1 MSDFIPS
8 WTYKYD
14 IEENRDEYIKLINKV
29 FDSGRLLF
37 GKELESFQKEFLIKK
52 III

>member
-1 MSDFIPS
+1 MNNLIPS

-14 IEENRDEYIKLINKV
+14 INENRNDYIKLINQV

-37 GKELESFQKEFLIKK
+37 GEELENFQEDLQNI
-52 III
+52 